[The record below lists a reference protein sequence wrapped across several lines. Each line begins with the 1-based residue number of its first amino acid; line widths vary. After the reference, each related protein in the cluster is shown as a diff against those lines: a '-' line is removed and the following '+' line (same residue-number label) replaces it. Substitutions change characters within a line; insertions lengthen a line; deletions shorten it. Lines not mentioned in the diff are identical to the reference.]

1 MYSTEKKITSPPF
14 DELNRLARKYTRRME
29 ETDDLVQDLL
39 LEAVRLEKDFTE
51 DQFMAWA
58 HGVLR
63 NRAAFI
69 GRTEARRKK
78 REKAVQAKMENPEH
92 HRPAFPHPFIGSLS
106 PSLQITARLL
116 NCGLNQKEMEY
127 LLGISN
133 QTLRQRFSQLRKKWS
148 IFLKETGSG
157 PEYGSNEPVPSMVMS
172 RSMIHLILVYCED
185 LSGSHFTEILKK
197 WWGLLIRT
205 DTFSLFVQILLTKR
219 TPAATVVQRR
229 VTCRSSF

>member
-1 MYSTEKKITSPPF
+1 MYSTEKKKTSLPF
-14 DELNRLARKYTRRME
+14 DELNRIARKYTRRME
-29 ETDDLVQDLL
+29 EADDLVQDLL
-39 LEAVRLEKDFTE
+39 LEAVRQEKDFTE

-69 GRTEARRKK
+69 ARTEARRKK

-92 HRPAFPHPFIGSLS
+92 HRPAVPHPFIGSLS

-148 IFLKETGSG
+148 IFLKETGYG
-157 PEYGSNEPVPSMVMS
+157 PEYGNEPVHDPFD
-172 RSMIHLILVYCED
+172 I
-185 LSGSHFTEILKK
+185 
-197 WWGLLIRT
+197 GLLRRSLRKSFHGNPEKMVG
-205 DTFSLFVQILLTKR
+205 TFDPDGHLFIV
-219 TPAATVVQRR
+219 
-229 VTCRSSF
+229 RSDSSHKKNSGGNSSTEEGNM